1 MALLTIKVETGRSKK
16 RGGLS
21 IAGLSVERYSQE
33 YNFAVDGRNEQ
44 EGG

>member
-21 IAGLSVERYSQE
+21 IAGHSVERYSQE
-33 YNFAVDGRNEQ
+33 YNFAVDGRKNRR
-44 EGG
+44 G